1 MYHFPKNLF
10 YFTNIFLLH
19 FYYDSF
25 IMRPFKHFLQ
35 LFYICRRG
43 KNLMKKLNDNNK
55 LAIQMLAAMISGIV
69 VGLVFM
75 MVRENVGADSAT
87 WTTINNLLFQD
98 ITAAG
103 GERSLGLF
111 YIGGQMF
118 IRALQLIIVPM
129 VFSSVVMAIS
139 EINEASTLGRVSAKT
154 IGWFL
159 LTSVIALIMAGVI
172 GLVCFNSGMF
182 NITIEGITG
191 TTGSTGSNPLQ
202 VILNIIPSNI
212 GSTFSVNNAVLGVVF
227 IAVVVGLSMN
237 TLNLGKDSVIY
248 RLCDEISKI
257 IVVFLNFAVKK
268 FSPAAI
274 FMLLSR
280 TFATYGIDYLKPA
293 FAYFVLC
300 VILLLIYLFVGY
312 PLILAIGCKM
322 NPVIFIK
329 KIFKVII
336 FGFSTSSSAATLPL
350 NLDTNTKELGVDH
363 QIASFVLP
371 LGMTINMDGTA
382 IMQVIAT
389 LFIAGCGG
397 YDVSIF
403 QLVIIMILALIASMG
418 TPAAPGAGAVI
429 LFTILSGVGFTGDQ
443 ALIAY
448 SLILAINRPIEML
461 VTSLN
466 CVGDSVACIAVAKS
480 EGKLDMETYNRQ

>member
-1 MYHFPKNLF
+1 
-10 YFTNIFLLH
+10 
-19 FYYDSF
+19 
-25 IMRPFKHFLQ
+25 
-35 LFYICRRG
+35 
-43 KNLMKKLNDNNK
+43 MKKLNDNNK
-55 LAIQMLAAMISGIV
+55 LAIQMLIAMIAGIL
-69 VGLVFM
+69 VGLLFM
-75 MVRENVGADSAT
+75 AARESLGADSSA
-87 WTTINNLLFQD
+87 WKTINNLLFQD

-103 GERSLGLF
+103 AESAVGLF
-111 YIGGQMF
+111 YIGGQLF

-129 VFSSVVMAIS
+129 VFCSVVMAIS
-139 EINEASTLGRVSAKT
+139 EISEASTLGRVSAKT
-154 IGWFL
+154 IGWFMF
-159 LTSVIALIMAGVI
+159 TSCTALILAGAV
-172 GLVCFNSGMF
+172 GLVFFHSGIF
-182 NITIEGITG
+182 DVVIEGVEV
-191 TTGSTGSNPLQ
+191 SAGSNGANPLN

-237 TLNLGKDSVIY
+237 KLELGKGSIIY
-248 RLCDEISKI
+248 RFCSEISNV
-257 IVVFLNFAVKK
+257 IVVFLNFTVKK
-268 FSPAAI
+268 FGPAAI

-293 FAYFVLC
+293 LSYVMICTA
-300 VILLLIYLFVGY
+300 LLLTYLFIGY
-312 PLILAIGCKM
+312 PLIMAIACKL
-322 NPVIFIK
+322 NPYIFIK
-329 KIFKVII
+329 KIFKVIV

-363 QIASFVLP
+363 QVASFVLP

-382 IMQVIAT
+382 IMQVVAT

-397 YDVSIF
+397 YDVSAF
-403 QLVIIMILALIASMG
+403 QLVIIMVLALIASMG

-443 ALIAY
+443 ALVAY

-466 CVGDSVACIAVAKS
+466 CVGDSVAAISVAKS
-480 EGKLDMETYNRQ
+480 EGKLDLEIYNK